1 MIRHIGTRDV
11 VFAAYFVPDDVSCMF
26 RAGYVEHVKRAG
38 ERVTSFRL
46 SDLASEQMQYV
57 QRGPLTTSFSLQ
69 AWDGE
74 EYSNTVTLRYP
85 NC

>member
-1 MIRHIGTRDV
+1 ML
-11 VFAAYFVPDDVSCMF
+11 F

-46 SDLASEQMQYV
+46 SDLAGGEMQYV
-57 QRGPLTTSFSLQ
+57 QRGPLTTSLSLQ

-74 EYSNTVTLRYP
+74 EYSNSVTIR
-85 NC
+85 

>member
-1 MIRHIGTRDV
+1 MCKRSHTVCIL
-11 VFAAYFVPDDVSCMF
+11 C

-46 SDLASEQMQYV
+46 SDLTNGQMEYV
-57 QRGPLTTSFSLQ
+57 QRGPLTSVLSLQ

-74 EYSNTVTLRYP
+74 EYSNTVTLR
-85 NC
+85 